1 MDRGAPCAEVKGG
14 APDPAPAQ
22 PMMPHAPVA
31 FGKSGCQAM
40 LRKHPHLQ
48 ARIAQTVEGQLSHG
62 LFRSKFATNMRWQGS
77 PVWECRVN
85 EKSVGSVRVAF
96 AVHEGSATV
105 LFISPELQ
113 KRAFT
118 AELERFLERGRA

>member
-1 MDRGAPCAEVKGG
+1 
-14 APDPAPAQ
+14 
-22 PMMPHAPVA
+22 
-31 FGKSGCQAM
+31 M

-48 ARIAQTVEGQLSHG
+48 ARIQRTIEGQLVNG
-62 LFRSKFATNMRWQGS
+62 LFKSKFATSIRWQGL

-96 AVHEGSATV
+96 AVQDGHATV
-105 LFISPELQ
+105 LFISSQLQ

-118 AELERFLERGRA
+118 VELEHFLERGRA

>member
-1 MDRGAPCAEVKGG
+1 
-14 APDPAPAQ
+14 
-22 PMMPHAPVA
+22 
-31 FGKSGCQAM
+31 M

-48 ARIAQTVEGQLSHG
+48 ARIAQTVEGQLTHG
-62 LFRSKFATNMRWQGS
+62 LFKSKFATNARWQGS